1 MDIDSTHNDL
11 VSTLMK
17 QNFDKFQDE
26 GELISI
32 YKRRAEAYVTI
43 DNSMAVLSDF
53 TTDKSYIYTGDFGQV
68 FGLSAMNQS
77 TIESAFEDCI
87 FRRVHPDD
95 LTERHILELRYFQLQ
110 KNTPKEERHKYNTIS
125 HIRIRDVN
133 NDYRYVTHRTIYL
146 ASLPNDA
153 IWLALCLYSPDT
165 EQYVRN
171 GIEGKIVNNAT
182 GDIIP
187 ADQYSRYDKTILTKR
202 ELDVLKLV
210 AQGNGSKQIAQ
221 ELNIAVYTVHRHR
234 QNIITKMQVANAAE
248 AVKTALTMG
257 IIHLK

>member
-1 MDIDSTHNDL
+1 MDIDSTHNSL
-11 VSTLMK
+11 MSTLMK
-17 QNFDKFQDE
+17 QNFDEFHDE
-26 GELISI
+26 EELIVM
-32 YKRRAEAYVTI
+32 YKRRAEAYVSI
-43 DNSMAVLSDF
+43 DNSIAVLSDF

-68 FGLSAMNQS
+68 FGLSAMNRS

-87 FRRVHPDD
+87 FQKVHPND
-95 LTERHILELRYFQLQ
+95 LIERHVLELRYFQFQ
-110 KNTPKEERHKYNTIS
+110 KNTPKDERCKYNTIS

-133 NDYRYVTHRTIYL
+133 DNYIYVTHRTIYI
-146 ASLPNDA
+146 ASLPNGA

-165 EQYVRN
+165 GRYIGN
-171 GIEGKIVNNAT
+171 GIDGKIINNAT
-182 GDIIP
+182 GEVIP
-187 ADQYSRYDKTILTKR
+187 IDEYSRYDKTILSKR

-234 QNIITKMQVANAAE
+234 QNIIMKMQVANAAE